1 MAREKPK
8 KRRRPQNFTAK
19 MLRDINS
26 TKLTGSELMK
36 YAKEVHKLKHPDFDW
51 RAITAIRIFEN
62 SDRAMSAMF
71 RMEALARII
80 SQARLEGWVKP
91 SRKKGMFLTNTALFD
106 AAGQVPLRIKDK
118 RFEFSRATLLRKVFQ
133 LAKLNRDMNA

>member
-8 KRRRPQNFTAK
+8 KERRPQNFTAK

-26 TKLTGSELMK
+26 TKLSGAELME
-36 YAKEVHKLKHPDFDW
+36 YANEVHRLNPKDRDFEG
-51 RAITAIRIFEN
+51 RAITAIRFLEN

-91 SRKKGMFLTNTALFD
+91 SQEKGMFLTNTALFD
-106 AAGQVPLRIKDK
+106 AAGEAPLRIIKNQ
-118 RFEFSRATLLRKVFQ
+118 FEFSRATLLKKVFQ
-133 LAKLNRDMNA
+133 IAKLQKD